1 MRRNVLIGLL
11 SLGIGLILFSFSKT
25 FWVSMVFSLM
35 IGLGMILYTVTT
47 NMMIQTTVKDEYR
60 GRVMSLF
67 TLMLVGT
74 SPLGAFVI
82 GALAER
88 MGAPAATRISGAACI
103 LGAIWVVNRLRILA
117 KREGEG
123 PPEGSDLGAGGVSE
137 VEKGRLAAS

>member
-1 MRRNVLIGLL
+1 
-11 SLGIGLILFSFSKT
+11 
-25 FWVSMVFSLM
+25 M

-82 GALAER
+82 GVLAER
-88 MGAPAATRISGAACI
+88 FGAPAATRISGAACI

-117 KREGEG
+117 QREAQL
-123 PPEGSDLGAGGVSE
+123 PPSDDDLNSTGISE
-137 VEKGRLAAS
+137 VDKGRLAAS